1 MTHFPFRS
9 RKALLLT
16 SAAAGLAFTS
26 AAHATETTPSDASF
40 DVGADTAVEAAE
52 AEAGNA
58 IVVTGVRRRDED
70 VQTIPVAISVIDA
83 STIEDANISQLGD
96 FQQLVPSL
104 KVVSFNPR
112 NTNINI
118 RGLGANIALTND
130 GLDPGVGFYI
140 DDVFYARP
148 GQAQFDLI
156 DIEQIEVLRGPQGTL
171 FGRNTTAG
179 AINIRTRRPTYDPS
193 FVGDVTFGD
202 YGYHQVRGSVS
213 GALVEDLA
221 AFRLSFAQSNRDG
234 FLINRFNGEEAQDLE
249 NVTVRGQLLVE
260 PASNLSL
267 LLIGD
272 YAKQRQDF
280 VLNVVADV
288 FTTFDNGAAI
298 PNNII
303 DRTTRA
309 GRPLSVVDPFAR
321 LGDSDSPYQSDMESY
336 GVQGTLTW
344 DLGSAKLT
352 SISAYRWWDW
362 DPANDGDST
371 SLPVITRAQV
381 VNRLRQFSQELRLA
395 SQDDRPLSYSLGAY
409 YYWQTNRG
417 TTNFDFGS
425 AAPKWFVPAVP
436 AAVSTAALNGFAYEG
451 ISAPE
456 TKSFALFGQSVW
468 KVTDAL
474 QVTAGLRYT
483 NERKEGSYDQRQ
495 TGGVP
500 IASLPTALQTPVRN
514 IRNNFGP
521 EISYATKFTDN
532 NLSGLLAVSYNVADD
547 VLAYG
552 SFSWGRKSPGL
563 NLTAL
568 PNGVDPEVR
577 PEDVTSYEVGLK
589 ASLLDRRLTANL
601 AGFWTDITD
610 YQTAITDQ
618 DPLNPTVFRQYIA
631 NAPKVR
637 SRGIEADVIAAPTD
651 SLKLTASAAYTDA
664 YYVSFPNAPQAPER
678 ANTGQI
684 QDLTGEV
691 LAGVP
696 KFTYSLAA
704 DYAAPLGEW
713 GGAPVELYTRA
724 DYSHRSAIFTAV
736 TNSRFSE
743 VPGYGLV
750 NARIGLRR
758 EDGRWD
764 LSFWARNLI
773 GTDYYETLGPGA
785 FGLVTAIL
793 GAPRTVGATLRT
805 SL

>member
-1 MTHFPFRS
+1 MTHFLFRS
-9 RKALLLT
+9 RKALLLV
-16 SAAAGLAFTS
+16 SAAAGLAFS
-26 AAHATETTPSDASF
+26 PALRAAETAASDAL
-40 DVGADTAVEAAE
+40 AETAVDAAE
-52 AEAGNA
+52 DGAGNA
-58 IVVTGVRRRDED
+58 IVVTGVRRRTED

-83 STIEDANISQLGD
+83 STIEDANINQLGD

-179 AINIRTRRPTYDPS
+179 AINIRTRRPTYDPQ

-202 YGYHQVRGSVS
+202 YGFHQVRGSVS
-213 GALVEDLA
+213 GALARDLA

-260 PASNLSL
+260 PASNVSL

-288 FTTFDNGAAI
+288 FTTFDNGAPI
-298 PNNII
+298 PNNIV
-303 DRTTRA
+303 DRTNRA
-309 GRPLSVVDPFAR
+309 GRPLAPVDPFAR
-321 LGDSDSPYQSDMESY
+321 FGDSDSPYQSNMESY

-344 DLGSAKLT
+344 DLGDAKLT

-362 DPANDGDST
+362 DPANDGDNT
-371 SLPVITRAQV
+371 SLPVNTRAQV
-381 VNRLRQFSQELRLA
+381 VNRLRQFSEEIRLA
-395 SQDDRPLSYSLGAY
+395 SQDDRRLSYSLGAY

-425 AAPKWFVPAVP
+425 AAPGWFVPAVP
-436 AAVSTAALNGFAYEG
+436 AAVSTAALDGFAYEG
-451 ISAPE
+451 ISTPE
-456 TKSFALFGQSVW
+456 TKSFALFGQTVW

-474 QVTAGLRYT
+474 QLTAGLRYT
-483 NERKEGSYDQRQ
+483 NERKEGTYDQRQ
-495 TGGVP
+495 TGGVA
-500 IASLPTALQTPVRN
+500 IGSLPLALQTPVRN

-521 EISYATKFTDN
+521 ELSFGTKFTDN
-532 NLSGLLAVSYNVADD
+532 NVSGLLAVSYTLAED

-568 PNGVDPEVR
+568 PVGVDPEVR

-610 YQTAITDQ
+610 YQTAIIDQ
-618 DPLNPTVFRQYIA
+618 DPDNPTVFRQYIA

-637 SRGIEADVIAAPTD
+637 SRGVEADVIAAPTD
-651 SLKLTASAAYTDA
+651 RLRLTASAAYTDA

-678 ANTGQI
+678 ANAGQI

-696 KFTYSLAA
+696 EFTWSLSA

-713 GGAPVELYTRA
+713 GGGQVELYTRG
-724 DYSHRSAIFTAV
+724 DYSYRSAIFTAV

-750 NARIGLRR
+750 NARLGVRR

-764 LSFWARNLI
+764 LSVWARNLTD
-773 GTDYYETLGPGA
+773 TDYFETLGPTA